1 MALKLSELLKQYGV
15 SSAKI
20 PASGGLDLKALL
32 SAYPQ
37 STVPGA
43 ISSAQPAP
51 VAPAGAN
58 MSTVN
63 GPVVA
68 PAPSLSSFAA
78 GGPMKPAPAF
88 PPAVASP
95 YVPKS
100 SSAPVGPTGA
110 TGAAPKSQIP
120 AQYLNA
126 DGSIKTPD
134 QVASEV
140 GGALKS
146 AHGNGDVGTL
156 ALNDFSGANKS
167 AADLSADARKI
178 GNTRNDIAVG
188 ATDPYKVASDS
199 GIAYTP
205 AELNAIEQAY
215 AGIYDPALDTA
226 LAKVKSKQDSDA
238 AAAAAA
244 GKDTSFTLGKDQ
256 TRYDANGKVIASG
269 PSSSSGDDGSGGTY
283 VAGANPVVDSWAQR
297 ISDGSAKITDI
308 PAAQSGLRN
317 AVVVAL
323 QSSGN
328 DLTGHPTTT
337 ELGKNS
343 LTAAQALLKKLDDRV
358 GTGAVGGTSIF
369 NGIALPGSENKN
381 FQIDFQN
388 LKDMLSLDGVRYL
401 KGQGSVSDAERG
413 LLASAVT
420 KLNLAQSEG
429 DFRTTLTSLINTLS
443 GGVSDTSGGITVSA
457 GGQSY
462 SFPDQASADAFK
474 KEAGIQ

>member
-1 MALKLSELLKQYGV
+1 MATIKLSDYYKPLT
-15 SSAKI
+15 I
-20 PASGGLDLKALL
+20 PTSGGINLGALL
-32 SAYPQ
+32 SAYPK
-37 STVPGA
+37 SPIPGA
-43 ISSAQPAP
+43 IAAAQPAP
-51 VAPAGAN
+51 AVPVGAN

-68 PAPSLSSFAA
+68 PAPTLSSVAA
-78 GGPMKPAPAF
+78 GGPMRPAPALA
-88 PPAVASP
+88 PSVASP

-110 TGAAPKSQIP
+110 TGTAPKSQVP
-120 AQYLNA
+120 QQYLNA
-126 DGSIKTPD
+126 DGSIKTPA
-134 QVASEV
+134 QVAADVAGVLGKTS
-140 GGALKS
+140 GQ
-146 AHGNGDVGTL
+146 GDVGKL
-156 ALNDFSGANKS
+156 ALGTFGGDAGKS
-167 AADLSADARKI
+167 SADLAAEARKI

-215 AGIYDPALDTA
+215 AGVYDPALDSA
-226 LAKVKSKQDSDA
+226 LEKVKAKQA
-238 AAAAAA
+238 TEAAAA
-244 GKDTSFTLGKDQ
+244 GSNDSFTLGKDQ
-256 TRYDANGKVIASG
+256 TRYDAKGNVIASG
-269 PSSSSGDDGSGGTY
+269 PSSSSGSGSGGSGTY
-283 VAGANPVVDSWAQR
+283 VPGENPTVDSWAQR
-297 ISDGSAKITDI
+297 ISDGNAKITDI

-323 QSSGN
+323 QSQGT

-358 GTGAVGGTSIF
+358 GTGAVGKTSIF
-369 NGIALPGSENKN
+369 NAVALPGSENKN

-401 KGQGSVSDAERG
+401 KGQGAVSDAERA

-429 DFRTTLTSLINTLS
+429 DFRTTLTSLINTLANGS
-443 GGVSDTSGGITVSA
+443 NSTDSAAGGVTVSA
-457 GGQSY
+457 GGQTY
-462 SFPDQASADAFK
+462 SFQDQASADAFK
-474 KEAGIQ
+474 KEAGL